1 MNGKGTQTYIYMYPF
16 SPKLPSHL
24 GCHTTLSRVS
34 CCKQMFYV
42 AVLIR
47 ELVSAGWK
55 NRESVEL
62 GGDGLEITI
71 GPIPIV
77 QLESTFSSV

>member
-1 MNGKGTQTYIYMYPF
+1 
-16 SPKLPSHL
+16 
-24 GCHTTLSRVS
+24 
-34 CCKQMFYV
+34 MFYV

-47 ELVSAGWK
+47 ELASVGWK

-71 GPIPIV
+71 GPISVV
-77 QLESTFSSV
+77 QLESTFSSVCFNNCLPGWLGEK

>member
-1 MNGKGTQTYIYMYPF
+1 
-16 SPKLPSHL
+16 
-24 GCHTTLSRVS
+24 
-34 CCKQMFYV
+34 MFYV
-42 AVLIR
+42 AILIR